1 MICNV
6 CGYESNEAFSVC
18 PCCGNKNNRSINT
31 PSINISA
38 QLIEDEEP
46 KNEYIYK
53 GDEIQLENIKLPF
66 GCNKNLIEKKSDNFT
81 LNSVSGGEFFPN
93 REMTKILLSNIG
105 FAAIGFIALP
115 FEWVFFYLIF
125 LAILGYMWV
134 MSTNIKTQFTF
145 SSKGLN
151 IYSKEGSLFIQKEN
165 IKNIH
170 IEFEE
175 KTYKN
180 STGTSTSRYY
190 TIFVTFNEDVYFPYT
205 KKSKK
210 KVALLDKY
218 YLFVDD
224 EGKKSTQYI
233 KQKIKK
239 ILGI

>member
-6 CGYESNEAFSVC
+6 CGYESSEAFSVC

-46 KNEYIYK
+46 KNEYIYT

-151 IYSKEGSLFIQKEN
+151 IYSKKGSLFIQKEN

-170 IEFEE
+170 IEFADR
-175 KTYKN
+175 TYRN
-180 STGTSTSRYY
+180 STNRYY

-205 KKSKK
+205 KESKK
-210 KVALLDKY
+210 KVTLLQY
-218 YLFVDD
+218 YSFADD
-224 EGKKSTQYI
+224 EGKICTQYI
-233 KQKIKK
+233 KQEIKK
-239 ILGI
+239 VLGI

>member
-38 QLIEDEEP
+38 QLIEDEES
-46 KNEYIYK
+46 KNEYIYT

-81 LNSVSGGEFFPN
+81 LNSFSGGEFFPN
-93 REMTKILLSNIG
+93 REISKILLSSIG
-105 FAAIGFIALP
+105 FAAIGLIALP
-115 FEWVFFYLIF
+115 SEWVFFYLIF
-125 LAILGYMWV
+125 LTILGYIWLMA
-134 MSTNIKTQFTF
+134 TNIKTQFTF
-145 SSKGLN
+145 SSRGFN
-151 IYSKEGSLFIQKEN
+151 IYSKKGSLFIQKEN

-170 IEFEE
+170 IEFADR
-175 KTYKN
+175 TYRN
-180 STGTSTSRYY
+180 STNRYY

-233 KQKIKK
+233 KQEIKK
-239 ILGI
+239 VLGI